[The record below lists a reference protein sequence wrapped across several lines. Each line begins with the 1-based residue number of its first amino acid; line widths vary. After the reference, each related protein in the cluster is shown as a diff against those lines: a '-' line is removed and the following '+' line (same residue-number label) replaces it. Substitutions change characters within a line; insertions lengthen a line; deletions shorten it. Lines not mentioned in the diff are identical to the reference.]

1 MNPMLFT
8 LFLLLI
14 LPAIL
19 WAVPCTR
26 RMTGSWIAAL
36 KSVPAGCA
44 VMIALPAFL
53 LVLIRELP
61 HRLRGMIS
69 SPLTDLIVS
78 LMGIIAG
85 IALIVFLLR
94 FIYRKFHAEGKRS
107 PLPAVIV
114 FLFLGT
120 AFPIL
125 SCVYTVVSYQTAMI
139 NYQTA
144 CDSGKRYYSSD
155 WRKYELPPEN
165 GTEIA
170 FEERGIHPFLAEYD
184 YRLRFEKNGECR
196 YHYLPTNCGGR
207 TYFKLYRLKDG
218 RLLFSDK
225 DGDYIVDAADEKVWF
240 LFRFGNKTYA
250 VEYPNAQISGR
261 GWEKE
266 ENGEVIVHFY
276 NESFEKSSE
285 AQLLTDELQNKSY
298 YGCITNDFYPASE
311 RSEEPIRKMR

>member
-19 WAVPCTR
+19 WAVPRTR

-114 FLFLGT
+114 FLFFGI

-125 SCVYTVVSYQTAMI
+125 SCVYMVISYQTAMI

-144 CDSGKRYYSSD
+144 CDSGKRYYSLIGENMNFRRKTARKSRSKSAASIPS
-155 WRKYELPPEN
+155 WRNTITGCGLKKTANAVTIGFLP
-165 GTEIA
+165 IA
-170 FEERGIHPFLAEYD
+170 
-184 YRLRFEKNGECR
+184 
-196 YHYLPTNCGGR
+196 
-207 TYFKLYRLKDG
+207 
-218 RLLFSDK
+218 
-225 DGDYIVDAADEKVWF
+225 
-240 LFRFGNKTYA
+240 A
-250 VEYPNAQISGR
+250 VGHIS
-261 GWEKE
+261 
-266 ENGEVIVHFY
+266 
-276 NESFEKSSE
+276 SSI
-285 AQLLTDELQNKSY
+285 A
-298 YGCITNDFYPASE
+298 
-311 RSEEPIRKMR
+311 